1 MKLKNKTVVMTGG
14 ASGIGRATVLKLAA
28 EGARVLLCDINEEGA
43 NETIAGASGGLVEF
57 VPVDLADL
65 ASVDTCASECLS
77 RTGDKIDI
85 LINGAGWDR
94 GIPFKQNTD
103 DFMDKVIAINLAGPI
118 RLTHRIFRAM
128 TENGG
133 GKIVSV
139 ASDAGRVGSSGEV
152 VYSAAKGGIIA
163 LTKALA
169 REGARYAINANC
181 VCPGPTDT
189 PLFHTNPDRLKEA
202 LVKAIPF
209 KRLARPDDIAGA
221 ILYFAE
227 PASDYVT
234 GQVMSVSGGLTMVG

>member
-1 MKLKNKTVVMTGG
+1 MQFKNKTVVMTGG

-28 EGARVLLCDINEEGA
+28 GGARVLLCDINEDGA
-43 NETIAGASGGLVEF
+43 NETIAAAMDGLVEF
-57 VPVDLADL
+57 VQVDLADL
-65 ASVDTCASECLS
+65 AAVDACASECLA

-94 GIPFKQNTD
+94 GIPFKDNTD

-118 RLTHRIFRAM
+118 RLTHRIFKAM

-152 VYSAAKGGIIA
+152 VYSATKGGIIA

-169 REGARYAINANC
+169 REGARYAINVNC

-189 PLFHTNPDRLKEA
+189 PLFHLNPDRLKEA
-202 LVKAIPF
+202 LIKAIPF
-209 KRLARPDDIAGA
+209 RRLAQPDDIADA
-221 ILYFAE
+221 ILYFAG

-234 GQVMSVSGGLTMVG
+234 GQVISVSGGLTMAG